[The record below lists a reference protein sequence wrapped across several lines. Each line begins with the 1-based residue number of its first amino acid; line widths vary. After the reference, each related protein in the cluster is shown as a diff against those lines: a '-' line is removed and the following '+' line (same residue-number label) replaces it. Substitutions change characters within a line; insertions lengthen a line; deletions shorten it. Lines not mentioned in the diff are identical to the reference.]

1 MSHTNACTLLSR
13 PHNVISYGTCQSRI
27 LQVYRVY
34 LRRNTWRESEKIV
47 CVSVRVGALG
57 IVDGMM
63 GKADTPVTS
72 YRIS

>member
-1 MSHTNACTLLSR
+1 MLVPCFPGPAELHR
-13 PHNVISYGTCQSRI
+13 ME
-27 LQVYRVY
+27 Y

-57 IVDGMM
+57 IVNGMI
-63 GKADTPVTS
+63 GKVDTPVTS